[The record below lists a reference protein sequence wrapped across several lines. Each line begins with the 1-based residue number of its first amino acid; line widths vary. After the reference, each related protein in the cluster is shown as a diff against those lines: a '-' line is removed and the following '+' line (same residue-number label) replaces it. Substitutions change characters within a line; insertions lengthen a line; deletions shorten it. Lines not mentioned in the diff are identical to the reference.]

1 MAPTPDTVPHLSFF
15 EPVNGHRPASTY
27 ATAVAG
33 TDRRAI
39 SVFRSVTSSSVSL
52 TLSTQ
57 LHSVPDRFSPTLERQ
72 DGWCR
77 DVGIRETL
85 APTLL
90 PFALFSGVPYACL
103 SPALALLMPKD
114 KDQANQ

>member
-1 MAPTPDTVPHLSFF
+1 MCLRMAPTPNTVPHLSFF

-72 DGWCR
+72 DECCR
-77 DVGIRETL
+77 DVGTRETL
-85 APTLL
+85 AQRFCPLRFSPASPTL
-90 PFALFSGVPYACL
+90 ACL
-103 SPALALLMPKD
+103 LHSLY
-114 KDQANQ
+114 